1 METKMVAENRRA
13 RFDYEILETLEAG
26 ISLQGHEVKSVK
38 GGRMNLSGSYGVIQ
52 EGELWLLNADVPA
65 YQPKN
70 APEGYDP
77 HRLRRL
83 LIHRKEINALIG
95 RLNEKGLTLVP
106 LKAYLK
112 KGLIKIELGL
122 ARSKKKG
129 DKREGLKKRAAER
142 EIRAQREE

>member
-1 METKMVAENRRA
+1 MMETKIIAENRRA
-13 RFDYEILETLEAG
+13 RFDYEILESLEAG
-26 ISLQGHEVKSVK
+26 ISLLGHEVKSVK
-38 GGRMNLSGSYGVIQ
+38 NARMNLSGSYGVIQ
-52 EGELWLLNADVPA
+52 EGELWLLNADIPA

-70 APEGYDP
+70 IQGEYNA
-77 HRLRRL
+77 HRSRRL
-83 LIHRKEINALIG
+83 LVHRKELNALIG

-129 DKREGLKKRAAER
+129 DKREGLKKRAHDR
-142 EIRAQREE
+142 EMRMG